1 MCRSLAMLGL
11 LALITPGCTTK
22 PASYPLL
29 KPTPYPLTSVHVDY
43 QTWDCSELADEAD
56 LLKDA
61 LAVASDQRAAS
72 AHLKARA
79 EAVHKARTLKN
90 CSA

>member
-1 MCRSLAMLGL
+1 MYRCLAKLGL
-11 LALITPGCTTK
+11 LALIAQGCTK
-22 PASYPLL
+22 APASYPL
-29 KPTPYPLTSVHVDY
+29 TSFRVDY
-43 QTWDCSELADEAD
+43 QTWDCPELADEAD

-61 LAVASDQRAAS
+61 LAVASEHRARNTT

-79 EAVHKARTLKN
+79 EAVHKARTLKK

>member
-11 LALITPGCTTK
+11 LALIAQGCATK

-29 KPTPYPLTSVHVDY
+29 KPTPLTSIRADY
-43 QTWDCSELADEAD
+43 QTWDCPELADEAD

-79 EAVHKARTLKN
+79 EAVHKARTLKK